1 MRSPFNKYY
10 KAYRAARKAAGRPDL
25 RPHDLRHSLPFQ
37 IIFSGGTL
45 SDVQAA
51 LHHKS
56 VIASNRYAHLYP
68 EWVERAIS
76 RPQKCPPRALIRSRK
91 TGRRWRK
98 PFKLVPGAGVEPARR
113 NYPSRD
119 FKSLV
124 STSFTTRARGGD
136 CVRKKLGAVALESG
150 WRRGS
155 ESNRRPRLCRPLHD
169 HSATP
174 PHALRLK
181 RSSDGLQARAVP
193 RNSGAGDESRTRD
206 LNLGKVTLYQL
217 SYSRESRRKFY
228 GPIPLR
234 SSRRRSPS
242 ARGAT
247 ASFR

>member
-1 MRSPFNKYY
+1 MVPVGNY
-10 KAYRAARKAAGRPDL
+10 AGAAVVAAP
-25 RPHDLRHSLPFQ
+25 
-37 IIFSGGTL
+37 T
-45 SDVQAA
+45 A
-51 LHHKS
+51 S
-56 VIASNRYAHLYP
+56 V
-68 EWVERAIS
+68 
-76 RPQKCPPRALIRSRK
+76 
-91 TGRRWRK
+91 
-98 PFKLVPGAGVEPARR
+98 
-113 NYPSRD
+113 NYPRRICEQI
-119 FKSLV
+119 
-124 STSFTTRARGGD
+124 TPEY
-136 CVRKKLGAVALESG
+136 AVVKTPQY

-174 PHALRLK
+174 PYARDQK
-181 RSSDGLQARAVP
+181 QRRISKRAVP

-228 GPIPLR
+228 GPFPLR